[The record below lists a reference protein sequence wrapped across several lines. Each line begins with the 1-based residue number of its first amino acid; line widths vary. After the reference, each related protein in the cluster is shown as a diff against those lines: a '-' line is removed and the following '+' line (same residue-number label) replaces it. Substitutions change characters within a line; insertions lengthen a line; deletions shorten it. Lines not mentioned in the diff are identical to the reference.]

1 MIRLFPKCK
10 AYLTAGCA
18 LTFMIAAALYKDV
31 MKWYWALLVFVL
43 GCALVFFI
51 VSCMAYKLH
60 GKLLSVLYVSMK
72 PRDFLS
78 FYAKLTDTDGLRANV
93 RFTMKA
99 YLCDAY
105 VAAGEFKKALSVT
118 DSLPEISGRNR
129 EKAAAIAA
137 AKRCGIALYTGDAAA
152 AEKELA
158 LFPELPDRELLAAR
172 LSILKGTSSERDAD
186 TVREALKVK
195 KTPLEKTELWFFCG
209 CIYEILGNTEFSR
222 AYFSDVAK
230 ADRQLF
236 IANKAAEKLKQ

>member
-18 LTFMIAAALYKDV
+18 LMFMVAAALYKDV

-43 GCALVFFI
+43 GCALVFFL

-60 GKLLSVLYVSMK
+60 GRLLSVLYVSMK

-78 FYAKLTDTDGLRANV
+78 FYAKLTDADGLRDNV
-93 RFTMKA
+93 RFTMKG

-105 VAAGEFKKALSVT
+105 IAAGEFKKALSVI

-129 EKAAAIAA
+129 RKAAAIAA
-137 AKRCGIALYTGDAAA
+137 AKRCGIALYTGDASG
-152 AEKELA
+152 AEQQLS
-158 LFPELPDRELLAAR
+158 LFPELPGRELLDVR
-172 LSILKGTSSERDAD
+172 LSILKGESTERDAD
-186 TVREALKVK
+186 TVREALKAK
-195 KTPLEKTELWFFCG
+195 LAPLQKTELWFFYG
-209 CIYEILGNTEFSR
+209 CIYELLGNTEFSR
-222 AYFSDVAK
+222 SYFSDVAK

-236 IANKAAEKLKQ
+236 VANKAVEKLKQ